1 MKLTHNTALRA
12 LSLEKNV
19 LEEIEQ
25 RRGQNSRSRFVND
38 ILKKNL
44 FSEGE

>member
-1 MKLTHNTALRA
+1 MFRNTSVRA

-25 RRGQNSRSRFVND
+25 RRGQTSRSRFVND
-38 ILKKNL
+38 ILKNVL
-44 FSEGE
+44 FPSGE

>member
-1 MKLTHNTALRA
+1 MFRNTAVRA

-25 RRGQNSRSRFVND
+25 RRGQVSRSRYVND
-38 ILKKNL
+38 LLKNAL
-44 FSEGE
+44 FQSRS